1 MVSMID
7 IILIII
13 LAGFTFY
20 GLFLGLIRTI
30 GSLAG
35 FLVALWVAS
44 HFYLNLYAWAH
55 SVFLNHQIVGKI
67 ISFMIIFVSVRFLVV
82 YGFSL
87 INKTFNLL
95 AIIPFMKLFN
105 RLGGA
110 ILGFLEGSLI
120 IGVVLIIGTNYYILE
135 NLTLKII
142 ANSKIAPLILKI
154 AKIIMPLIPE
164 LLNKAKGIVI

>member
-1 MVSMID
+1 MVSIID

-13 LAGFTFY
+13 LAGFVFY

-44 HFYLNLYAWAH
+44 HFYLNLYNWAH

-87 INKTFNLL
+87 INKTLNLL
-95 AIIPFMKLFN
+95 AIIPFVKLFN
-105 RLGGA
+105 RIGGA

-120 IGVVLIIGTNYYILE
+120 IGIILIIGQRYYLLE

-142 ANSKIAPLILKI
+142 ANSKIAPLVIKI
-154 AKIIMPLIPE
+154 ANLIVPLIPE
-164 LLNKAKGIVI
+164 VLNRVRYVI